1 MSRTTHH
8 KNQRSNKWGLDF
20 GARYSC
26 DKGYGGGFGWFAKH
40 LANRERRNESKS
52 IILSEV

>member
-20 GARYSC
+20 GSRYSC
-26 DKGYGGGFGWFAKH
+26 DKGYGGGFGWFAKR
-40 LANRERRNESKS
+40 LANRERRNESKR